1 MRLSS
6 WRSDVC
12 SSDLKRRAHRVDGGR
27 AAPFRRRRDLAEEG
41 MRSGRAPCLAN
52 TDAHAGEQELNKVL
66 CEAAGSGETA
76 PNDHGKAQYT
86 DPIAALRPEIGR
98 ASSRERVCQYV
109 KISVGAV
116 TLKKQKKQ
124 AK

>member
-1 MRLSS
+1 MIRLPP
-6 WRSDVC
+6 RSTRTDTLFPYTTLF
-12 SSDLKRRAHRVDGGR
+12 DL
-27 AAPFRRRRDLAEEG
+27 FRRRRDLAEEG

-86 DPIAALRPEIGR
+86 DPIAALRPARNRKTRDAIEQPEG
-98 ASSRERVCQYV
+98 
-109 KISVGAV
+109 
-116 TLKKQKKQ
+116 
-124 AK
+124 

>member
-1 MRLSS
+1 
-6 WRSDVC
+6 
-12 SSDLKRRAHRVDGGR
+12 
-27 AAPFRRRRDLAEEG
+27 

-86 DPIAALRPEIGR
+86 DPIAALRPAR
-98 ASSRERVCQYV
+98 NRKSRDAIEQREGYTRHHAEFPIRQLELGLSRPSENSDELANEKVYGIANSQNGTRVTQNR
-109 KISVGAV
+109 
-116 TLKKQKKQ
+116 KQ
-124 AK
+124 ARW